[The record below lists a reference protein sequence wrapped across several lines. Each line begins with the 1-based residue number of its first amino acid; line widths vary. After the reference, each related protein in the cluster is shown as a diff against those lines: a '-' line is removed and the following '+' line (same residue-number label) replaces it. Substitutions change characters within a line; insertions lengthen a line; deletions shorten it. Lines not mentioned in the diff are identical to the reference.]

1 VAKSCWKNPRPL
13 VKRKRIMNL
22 FWPAVRNVTARWR
35 LGICAQIQNLA
46 ACHKTR
52 CMVSRT
58 RRCFPRHP
66 LQIFPLR
73 EMGHDVSLERS
84 RRFRL
89 FRPARFKDRGGRA
102 NRRRCARWRRFPSD
116 CQVQTHS
123 NMSNVVLCRNF
134 SGEAFMSRSL
144 RTREIRNGNRAGKRS
159 RRAGI
164 NERANKAA

>member
-1 VAKSCWKNPRPL
+1 VAKSCWKNPCTL

-46 ACHKTR
+46 ACHKAR

-58 RRCFPRHP
+58 RRCFPRHS

-116 CQVQTHS
+116 CRVQTHS
-123 NMSNVVLCRNF
+123 NMSDVVLCRNF
-134 SGEAFMSRSL
+134 SGGAFMPRSL
-144 RTREIRNGNRAGKRS
+144 
-159 RRAGI
+159 
-164 NERANKAA
+164 